1 MCFHDPIT
9 INVSR
14 IQFKSTEVIGLKDL
28 IAQNKLLSSVKIPW
42 ISERID
48 LEKFLIIL
56 LIQYIYSMNWLRKK
70 KEKQRNE
77 DEDSIYTG
85 FATAVA
91 AAAFAVRARDAKTQP
106 SMAELPHSNQIN
118 NRFSF
123 KKMTTGAQ
131 TLSRKAT
138 SENEKT
144 ADEVKESELKS
155 QRQKLAG
162 MESLNLLLIGELQR
176 SSKEKAKR
184 LKISSNLATKRCCI
198 TYLSYLGIGAFHLLP
213 FSTY

>member
-184 LKISSNLATKRCCI
+184 LVLKQKFPATWQQND
-198 TYLSYLGIGAFHLLP
+198 AVLLT
-213 FSTY
+213 FLI

>member
-155 QRQKLAG
+155 QRNGKLKSIIDWGTAKKLKG
-162 MESLNLLLIGELQR
+162 KSKKIGT
-176 SSKEKAKR
+176 KT
-184 LKISSNLATKRCCI
+184 KISSNLATKRCCI